1 MAAGYQV
8 VMANAAPDPW
18 PSGGIGSGRPD
29 EAGSP
34 SRGPAFPMLLDSFE
48 LTIRRQNDA

>member
-18 PSGGIGSGRPD
+18 PSGGGSAAVGRMRLV
-29 EAGSP
+29 EIP
-34 SRGPAFPMLLDSFE
+34 SKS
-48 LTIRRQNDA
+48 Q